1 MNQRH
6 ALSEQRHLRGFAE
19 QRPGKREEAYGLAA
33 ESGRKSLNESET
45 TMFRRYG
52 RAHRDRA
59 QHVTQ
64 SIHRYDQ
71 KEPKADAA
79 ERGEDWLDA
88 DRADE
93 IDEQERAKQEGQ
105 RLHPGHGAPGAR
117 RPADRVGIGRVN
129 QSVIVEM
136 FLSNQNPKPTA
147 PERSGPA

>member
-1 MNQRH
+1 RMDPAN
-6 ALSEQRHLRGFAE
+6 ALAKKGNFSSFAG

-64 SIHRYDQ
+64 SIQSQDQ
-71 KEPKADAA
+71 EETKADAA

-105 RLHPGHGAPGAR
+105 RLRPGDGAPGAR
-117 RPADRVGIGRVN
+117 RPVDRGRIGR
-129 QSVIVEM
+129 
-136 FLSNQNPKPTA
+136 
-147 PERSGPA
+147 